1 EVRQDF
7 LVSYTNCP
15 PTLGG
20 QPSAARRV
28 VLPWHRRQAF
38 FLPVPNPTK
47 LNLLIAGLEKRLC
60 SARRA
65 PAASSVEDDLRGLRQ
80 FVGALFEACHRNMNR
95 AGDGATVFDLARFTH
110 VHDDE
115 ILL

>member
-1 EVRQDF
+1 MFKVHGGSQLRREEVRQDF

-15 PTLGG
+15 PKLGE

-28 VLPWHRRQAF
+28 VLPWHRRQTF
-38 FLPVPNPTK
+38 FFPVANSTE
-47 LNLLIAGLEKRLC
+47 LDLLIPGLEKRLC

-80 FVGALFEACHRNMNR
+80 FVGALFEVCHRNM
-95 AGDGATVFDLARFTH
+95 
-110 VHDDE
+110 
-115 ILL
+115 